1 MRVSNT
7 NVKHIR
13 FSDSDDY
20 VFEVITDIID
30 EVRRTMR
37 ECNCDIMY
45 NTQTGECITLDEFDR
60 VAGIFDG
67 LADMDEIFK
76 E

>member
-7 NVKHIR
+7 NVRHIR

-30 EVRRTMR
+30 EVRCTMR
-37 ECNCDIMY
+37 ECGCDVMY

-67 LADMDEIFK
+67 LSSMDEIFK

>member
-1 MRVSNT
+1 MKVSNT
-7 NVKHIR
+7 NVRHIR

-20 VFEVITDIID
+20 VFEVITDIIN

-37 ECNCDIMY
+37 DCNCDVMY
-45 NTQTGECITLDEFDR
+45 NTQTCECITLDEFDR